1 MIDTAL
7 RSLAQRKLRT
17 ALTAI
22 AILLGVAMIAGT
34 YVQTDQI
41 KAAFDDISETS
52 YEGVDVA
59 IMPRQEFT
67 GTFSIE
73 EPLSERLVAEAAT
86 VPGVDRVEGQLY
98 ESGSLVVDGE
108 MVEVPFAP
116 TIVSSITDEPFSQL
130 RVTRGR
136 APARGG
142 EIAVDEK
149 TATDHRVR
157 LGERVGVTTR
167 TGQKP
172 ATVVGIVR
180 FGDVSSV
187 GGATFIGASLEDV
200 QRWFNRE
207 GRVTEILV
215 SADRG
220 VSPEELQSRLQR
232 EMPIFVEVKT
242 GRESVADTSAE
253 IDDAMSFLTPA
264 LLAFAGAA
272 LLVGA
277 FIIFNTFSITV
288 AERTREFAMLRAL
301 GATRRQVLRAVT
313 AEALLLGVTASI
325 AGLFTGLA
333 FALVLGALFD
343 AVGFGIPTAAM
354 ELAPRTIA
362 VSLLVGVIVTLLA
375 ALIPAFRA
383 TRVPPV
389 VAMQS
394 QAAMVRSRHPRARAI
409 ATALIAFLGLAL
421 VAQGMLGGG
430 AASSRL
436 GAMGLGTLLVFV
448 GVAASSRYI
457 VRPMAAIAGWPLR
470 RLGAVT
476 GELASE
482 NATRNPA
489 RTAVTAAALMVGLGL
504 VVFVA
509 VFAAGMTSSLEGS
522 LDERLRADYVVASDN
537 AQPVPAGAAQAIEEV
552 TGPGSATGQL
562 VDQVEVDGEP
572 VNATT
577 DIVNGIDPSRVLSIY
592 QFEWLNGSNTAVR
605 QLRGPNALIEEQFAE
620 QHGVAVGD
628 RFRLTGPTGRSIE
641 VTAVAEYRDPILLQG
656 VMVNTA
662 QFQRLSALTDPY
674 AFMVA
679 TRTDVPK
686 DRVAAALD
694 AFPSAKVRTVG
705 EYRDFIVGRLDQIIY
720 LLYALLAMSLVI
732 ALFGIANSLFLSIHE
747 RTRELGM
754 LRAIGATGRQIK
766 QLIRFESVI
775 TAVIGGLLGTVVGVV
790 FAWLTT
796 FALEDLGLGFEIP
809 LVQLAVLL
817 VVAVVVG
824 VIAAIVPARRA
835 ARLNIL
841 DAVAT
846 GE

>member
-7 RSLAQRKLRT
+7 RSLAARKLRT

-41 KAAFDDISETS
+41 SAAFDDISETS
-52 YEGVDVA
+52 YDGVDVA

-67 GTFSIE
+67 GTFAIE
-73 EPLSERLVAEAAT
+73 EPLSERLVAEAAS

-108 MVEVPFAP
+108 MVEVAFAP
-116 TIVSSITDEPFSQL
+116 TIVSSITGEPFSQL

-136 APARGG
+136 APRRSG

-149 TATDHRVR
+149 TATDQAVR
-157 LGERVGVTTR
+157 LGQRVGITTR
-167 TGQKP
+167 TGQQP

-187 GGATFIGASLEDV
+187 GGATFIGASLDDV
-200 QRWFNRE
+200 QRWFSRE
-207 GRVTEILV
+207 GRLTEILV
-215 SADRG
+215 SADPG
-220 VSPEELQSRLQR
+220 VSPEELQTRLRR
-232 EMPIFVEVKT
+232 EMPIFVDVKT

-253 IDDAMSFLTPA
+253 IDDAMGFLRPA

-301 GATRRQVLRAVT
+301 GATRRQVLRSVT
-313 AEALLLGVTASI
+313 VEALVLGVSASVL
-325 AGLFTGLA
+325 GLFVGFA
-333 FALVLGALFD
+333 FALLLGALFD

-362 VSLLVGVIVTLLA
+362 IALSVGVLVTLLA

-389 VAMQS
+389 VALQG
-394 QAAMVRSRHPRARAI
+394 QAEAARPRHPRARAVV
-409 ATALIAFLGLAL
+409 TGLIAIVGLAL

-430 AASSRL
+430 SASGRL

-448 GVAASSRYI
+448 GVAASARYI
-457 VRPMAAIAGWPLR
+457 VAPMAAIAGWPLR

-476 GELASE
+476 GELAGE

-537 AQPVPAGAAQAIEEV
+537 AQPVPAGAGEAIEKV
-552 TGPGSATGQL
+552 TGPGTATGQL
-562 VDQVEVDGEP
+562 VDQVEVDGNP

-577 DIVNGIDPSRVLSIY
+577 DVLNGIDPSRVLSIY
-592 QFEWLNGSNTAVR
+592 QFEWLHGSDSALR
-605 QLRGPNALIEEQFAE
+605 QLSGPNALIEEQFAKE
-620 QHGVAVGD
+620 HDIAVGD
-628 RFRLTGPTGRSIE
+628 RFRLTGPTGRSVE
-641 VTAVAEYRDPILLQG
+641 VTAVAEYRDPMLLQG

-679 TRTDVPK
+679 TDGDVPK
-686 DRVAAALD
+686 GRVAAALD
-694 AFPSAKVRTVG
+694 AFPSAKVRTVA

-775 TAVIGGLLGTVVGVV
+775 TAVIGGLLGTVIGVV

-796 FALEDLGLGFEIP
+796 FALEDLGLGFELP
-809 LVQLAVLL
+809 VLQLVVLL
-817 VVAVVVG
+817 IVAVVVG
-824 VIAAIVPARRA
+824 VVAAIAPARRA
-835 ARLNIL
+835 ARIDIL
-841 DAVAT
+841 DAVAA